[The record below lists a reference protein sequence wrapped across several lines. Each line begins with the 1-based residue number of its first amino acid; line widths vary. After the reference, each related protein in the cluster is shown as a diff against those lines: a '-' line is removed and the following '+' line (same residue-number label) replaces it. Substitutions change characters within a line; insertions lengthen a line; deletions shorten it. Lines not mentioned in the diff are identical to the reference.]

1 MAGAETW
8 NDRLPVELLDMIF
21 EDTDSKTQKACS
33 LVCRD
38 WLGVSRRHIFDT
50 VVVRSDTSFDA
61 FLQFLTTHPDIGDH
75 VNELYLL
82 GPDRKSKS
90 YKADKF
96 PLVDPVTLVDIAM
109 AAPNVSSIKLEA
121 VGFVDIPENAK
132 AGLASLPGP
141 VQLPKLSL
149 TGSPLAVDH
158 SPVAI
163 LRLSTCSRRSVQHH
177 SICLKKITR
186 SQESHLDALTHILVP
201 GSLRQLHLEFYNW
214 SHIDE
219 MGRFLQHVGDS
230 ITEFTITFGHAL
242 SMYNFRDHT
251 PSEKEWASY
260 GFSNLRNLSK
270 LRFDLQEPLTGDFD
284 EEPPTWLDSTGI
296 SRFLACFPRDLPL
309 HDGVDIDVQYVGD
322 IVLGG
327 YGFVKPR
334 PKIEDALLRF
344 ENLTIVGLCPSS
356 TYGGDYATDF
366 GAQTFPRLWEANLLA
381 CMDDVDECCL

>member
-1 MAGAETW
+1 MAGGETW

-38 WLGVSRRHIFDT
+38 WLGVGRRHIFDT

-61 FLQFLTTHPDIGDH
+61 FLQFLTTHPHISDH

-90 YKADKF
+90 YKAHKF
-96 PLVDPVTLVDIAM
+96 PLVDPLTLVDIAM

-121 VGFVDIPENAK
+121 VGLVDIPENAK
-132 AGLASLPGP
+132 ARLASLPGP
-141 VQLPKLSL
+141 VQLPELSL
-149 TGSPLAVDH
+149 TGNPLAVDH

-163 LRLSTCSRRSVQHH
+163 LRLFYLFEAERMQVELSGGWGPSPVQAADDETPIVALPWQVQHH

-201 GSLRQLHLEFYNW
+201 GSLRQLHLDFYNW

-251 PSEKEWASY
+251 
-260 GFSNLRNLSK
+260 R
-270 LRFDLQEPLTGDFD
+270 
-284 EEPPTWLDSTGI
+284 
-296 SRFLACFPRDLPL
+296 
-309 HDGVDIDVQYVGD
+309 
-322 IVLGG
+322 
-327 YGFVKPR
+327 
-334 PKIEDALLRF
+334 ALLS
-344 ENLTIVGLCPSS
+344 CP
-356 TYGGDYATDF
+356 
-366 GAQTFPRLWEANLLA
+366 A
-381 CMDDVDECCL
+381 CY